1 MHYFTY
7 KINPSQFKYFRQCRI
22 CKIMKKQDRE
32 ELLKFYKNHQHDD
45 DEPVQIN
52 SPISINLPK
61 SLSVFFA
68 TLCVVDLFG
77 VFPIVTLPKA
87 IISCGQ
93 S

>member
-1 MHYFTY
+1 
-7 KINPSQFKYFRQCRI
+7 
-22 CKIMKKQDRE
+22 MKKRDRE
-32 ELLKFYKNHQHDD
+32 ELLKFYKEHQDTN
-45 DEPVQIN
+45 DESVLIN
-52 SPISINLPK
+52 PNISINLPK

-93 S
+93 

>member
-1 MHYFTY
+1 M
-7 KINPSQFKYFRQCRI
+7 Q
-22 CKIMKKQDRE
+22 KKDRE
-32 ELLKFYKNHQHDD
+32 ELLKFYKEHQD
-45 DEPVQIN
+45 DEEQIPKN
-52 SPISINLPK
+52 PPIFLNLQK

-93 S
+93 SVL

>member
-1 MHYFTY
+1 
-7 KINPSQFKYFRQCRI
+7 
-22 CKIMKKQDRE
+22 MKKKDRE
-32 ELLKFYKNHQHDD
+32 ELLKFYKDHQHQDD

-52 SPISINLPK
+52 PPISINLPK

-93 S
+93 SCY

>member
-1 MHYFTY
+1 
-7 KINPSQFKYFRQCRI
+7 
-22 CKIMKKQDRE
+22 MKKKDRE
-32 ELLKFYKNHQHDD
+32 ELLKFYKEHQDND
-45 DEPVQIN
+45 VEEQIQIN
-52 SPISINLPK
+52 PTIFVNLQK

-93 S
+93 SIQLTKTKLI